1 MTFNFLGFTHY
12 CSTRTNGSYRVKRKT
27 DTKKMRSS
35 LMKVK
40 EWLKENMHLPVYQL
54 IGKLNR
60 KLNGYYRYYG
70 ITDNYSYLK
79 KYLDIVKRHL
89 FKVLNRI
96 SQRRR
101 YNWQGLN

>member
-1 MTFNFLGFTHY
+1 
-12 CSTRTNGSYRVKRKT
+12 
-27 DTKKMRSS
+27 
-35 LMKVK
+35 MKVK
-40 EWLKENMHLPVYQL
+40 EWLKENMHVPVYQL

-89 FKVLNRI
+89 FKVLNRL
-96 SQRRR
+96 SQRKR
-101 YNWQGLN
+101 YNWQEFNQLKKVYKLAKPKIYVNIFELRLDITYIL